1 MLAGS
6 IVCIIHKDLA
16 IYKLLASKKKVD
28 PSENF
33 ETIAD
38 PIIAAEATAA
48 TVVATLTATKSA
60 PSTCVD

>member
-1 MLAGS
+1 MM
-6 IVCIIHKDLA
+6 HKDLA